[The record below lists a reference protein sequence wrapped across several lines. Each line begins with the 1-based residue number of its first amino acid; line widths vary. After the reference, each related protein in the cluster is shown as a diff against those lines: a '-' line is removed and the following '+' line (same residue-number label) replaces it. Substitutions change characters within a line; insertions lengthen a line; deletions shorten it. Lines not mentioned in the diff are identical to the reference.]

1 MHPRG
6 CNGLHA
12 ICKCVGQVAFQ
23 RFLRIPLVT
32 TLPPIFF
39 ARFVRLTLAEWTFQS
54 WLALGRRFK
63 EEYYYYYYYWKLI
76 KLRMYYWNLC
86 RMFST
91 SCKLWFQ
98 IFWTILKR
106 KEREISSS
114 IRAIE
119 FSAILRVQKIG
130 VSPSH
135 DLRLINVS
143 HPIPTNIRRRGALLR
158 GRDQRIKSFPEEESI
173 FYSRMQRRVLEE
185 GEKERRHWCRG
196 LSYDTIV
203 TLISLDDVWR
213 WLNQIFVEWVSDNI
227 TSKWIMIR
235 NNCTGFD
242 ITSNKTNYEYRKFG
256 YIKNF
261 FKID

>member
-54 WLALGRRFK
+54 WLTLERRFK

-76 KLRMYYWNLC
+76 KLRMYYWNLR

-98 IFWTILKR
+98 IFYNSEEKGKKNFQFDSIQ
-106 KEREISSS
+106 SSF
-114 IRAIE
+114 RR
-119 FSAILRVQKIG
+119 FSAFKKSVYRRYLFSQGLRG
-130 VSPSH
+130 NPSH

-158 GRDQRIKSFPEEESI
+158 GRVGRDQRIKSFPEEESI

-185 GEKERRHWCRG
+185 GGKRKETLVSRDELRYNRYVDFFGWCLTMIKSNFRR
-196 LSYDTIV
+196 V
-203 TLISLDDVWR
+203 
-213 WLNQIFVEWVSDNI
+213 
-227 TSKWIMIR
+227 SKW
-235 NNCTGFD
+235 
-242 ITSNKTNYEYRKFG
+242 
-256 YIKNF
+256 
-261 FKID
+261 

>member
-54 WLALGRRFK
+54 WLTLGRRFK
-63 EEYYYYYYYWKLI
+63 EEYYYYYYWKFI
-76 KLRMYYWNLC
+76 KLRMYYWNLR

-98 IFWTILKR
+98 IFYNSEEKG
-106 KEREISSS
+106 KKNFQFDSSN
-114 IRAIE
+114 
-119 FSAILRVQKIG
+119 RVFGDSPRSKNRCI
-130 VSPSH
+130 VDNPSH

-196 LSYDTIV
+196 MSYDTIV

-235 NNCTGFD
+235 NNSTGF
-242 ITSNKTNYEYRKFG
+242 IE
-256 YIKNF
+256 
-261 FKID
+261 

>member
-63 EEYYYYYYYWKLI
+63 EEYYYYYYWKFI
-76 KLRMYYWNLC
+76 KLRMYYWNLR

-98 IFWTILKR
+98 IFYN
-106 KEREISSS
+106 S
-114 IRAIE
+114 
-119 FSAILRVQKIG
+119 
-130 VSPSH
+130 
-135 DLRLINVS
+135 
-143 HPIPTNIRRRGALLR
+143 
-158 GRDQRIKSFPEEESI
+158 EEK
-173 FYSRMQRRVLEE
+173 
-185 GEKERRHWCRG
+185 GK
-196 LSYDTIV
+196 
-203 TLISLDDVWR
+203 
-213 WLNQIFVEWVSDNI
+213 
-227 TSKWIMIR
+227 
-235 NNCTGFD
+235 
-242 ITSNKTNYEYRKFG
+242 
-256 YIKNF
+256 KNF
-261 FKID
+261 QFDSSNRVFGDSPRSKNRCIAFPWFTTHKRIPSDSHKYTAEGCVIARPRSAD